1 MKTFAKL
8 TLTVAAL
15 SILGAAH
22 ASAFE
27 KHGTTVTAVVKDSP
41 TYNVNHKGKDYSR
54 KGGLRRIQ
62 PTFDQNGVKIGGSV
76 ANATLVED
84 NANIAYG
91 RHARAIQS
99 IGTIHGNGSVKIG
112 GSLANATLVK
122 RNVNMAWGSNAVA
135 CQSIGTIG
143 DNPACDY

>member
-41 TYNVNHKGKDYSR
+41 THSVTYKGKGHPSKSR
-54 KGGLRRIQ
+54 RLVS
-62 PTFDQNGVKIGGSV
+62 PSFDTNGVKIGGSV

-84 NANIAYG
+84 NANIAAGY
-91 RHARAIQS
+91 RSKAIQS

-112 GSLANATLVK
+112 GSVANATLVK
-122 RNVNMAWGSNAVA
+122 RNINLAWGSYTTA